1 MFWPSLVEFSDRASK
16 ERRAVTSNAANHGV
30 HYEETDI
37 SYRTRADPGRRS
49 SFRVRLPLR
58 QSRYLRFTGTER
70 IGLAHQS
77 PQSDACACPLAIEPL
92 PRRLAPSPRS
102 RPNLSSGEPGQLA
115 LSARLRHVA
124 FAPRNR
130 QLALRTASDR
140 NAITCPLRRLLS
152 LGLIANN
159 ESLCC

>member
-1 MFWPSLVEFSDRASK
+1 MSAGRLCRTLQIMAFTMKKLILVIALGLTLAGGPAFAYDYRYDNRATYVS
-16 ERRAVTSNAANHGV
+16 
-30 HYEETDI
+30 
-37 SYRTRADPGRRS
+37 PGRSGLDWRINHLN
-49 SFRVRLPLR
+49 RMLAHVRWQL
-58 QSRYLRFTGTER
+58 SRYRGDWHLRREVDR
-70 IGLAHQS
+70 ISVQ
-77 PQSDACACPLAIEPL
+77 
-92 PRRLAPSPRS
+92 
-102 RPNLSSGEPGQLA
+102 GEPGQLA

-159 ESLCC
+159 E